1 MTFILIV
8 IGLSVFCVVLFQR
21 ELLVQRR
28 SFKIILICCL
38 VLFATGL
45 LLHLTKFGR
54 SIPSGA
60 LLAPLL
66 CLAFYRTLRRIFVRY
81 VGREPRDTYM
91 DWTPGLAVHRLF
103 NIVFF
108 MGAFWIVIG
117 LMALMDSLATA
128 GW

>member
-1 MTFILIV
+1 MITFILIG

-21 ELLVQRR
+21 ELLVQQS
-28 SFKIILICCL
+28 SFKIILICGG

-45 LLHLTKFGR
+45 LLQLTRFGR

-60 LLAPLL
+60 LLAPLV
-66 CLAFYRTLRRIFVRY
+66 CLGFYRTLRRIFVRY

-103 NIVFF
+103 NVVFF
-108 MGAFWIVIG
+108 MGAFWILLG
-117 LMALMDSLATA
+117 LMALMEISIS
-128 GW
+128 